1 MKQPFS
7 TISILSVIFVFLF
20 NSTTNAQDQK
30 TDGLSVDFVEH
41 TSEKRIDVM
50 IDSELFT
57 SLKWP
62 EGVYKPVLHP
72 ILTSAGT
79 IITRGYPLQ
88 PRKGERPDHMHHVGN
103 WMNYGNVD
111 GFDFWGNGHTGKKS
125 KNGGE
130 IKLLEVE
137 KLNPGKGEG
146 SMVTKAVWEDPKGNE
161 LLMEKTVYHF
171 ITVGNIRIIDRV
183 TALTARNKTVKFND
197 TKEGMFAIRVN
208 RQLELP
214 SEGDVT
220 LLDAEGNATKV
231 SAMSNEGIS
240 GNYLSSEGIT
250 GLDVWG
256 TQAKWMN
263 LYGNIGDEKISVVIC
278 DHPQNHGYPTYWHA
292 RGYGLFAANPL
303 GLKDFTK
310 GKEELNFSIAAGQS
324 VTFKY
329 RIIISSNSHLTNS
342 EIDGF
347 VTGFTEK
354 Y

>member
-20 NSTTNAQDQK
+20 NLTTNAQDQK
-30 TDGLSVDFVEH
+30 TDRLSVDFVEYK
-41 TSEKRIDVM
+41 SENRIDVM

-88 PRKGERPDHMHHVGN
+88 PRTGERPDHMHHVGN

-146 SMVTKAVWEDPKGNE
+146 SMVTKAVWVDPKGNE

-171 ITVGNIRIIDRV
+171 ITAGNIRIIDRV
-183 TALTARNKTVKFND
+183 TTLTASNKTVKFND

-278 DHPQNHGYPTYWHA
+278 DHPQNQGYPTYWHA